1 MFDHKLG
8 GSEFE
13 SAIIS
18 GLAVIGLDSDNQG
31 WIPAENYTLKLSAIV
46 TVTRALVVY
55 IAYGH
60 R

>member
-1 MFDHKLG
+1 MFNHKLG
-8 GSEFE
+8 GSEFD

-18 GLAVIGLDSDNQG
+18 SLAVIGLDLENQG
-31 WIPAENYTLKLSAIV
+31 WIPAENYTPKLSAMV